1 MECPKYIHYE
11 LFPALESTMIG
22 VSAELN
28 KTDLIEEKLSKLDAG
43 NVVEEMKTFGKE
55 CKVLQLSLHP

>member
-1 MECPKYIHYE
+1 
-11 LFPALESTMIG
+11 MIG

-55 CKVLQLSLHP
+55 CKDFQSSLHSYPL